1 MEDREEKQNVC
12 RGRQRGVIMKNRK
25 RMAVVLIVIVLAL
38 AACSNSVE
46 EVTAMENNQAD
57 EASAN
62 DLIVDSLG
70 FLLNED
76 EASTDGEEQASEEEE
91 EQASEEEEEQAE
103 EMTEQKE
110 VMIYYGN
117 GASDMLSSEKTEMEQ
132 ITADKLLDALLKHN
146 IVSLGTK
153 VNVFEEEDA
162 DGLKRL
168 NLDLSKTFRDYLKTM
183 TQEGEKVIMSSVA
196 ATFLEAYGADEIV
209 ITVDG
214 KVLETEHASYEE
226 PIRFSSEIFIAPL
239 GE

>member
-25 RMAVVLIVIVLAL
+25 LMAVVLIVIVLAL

-57 EASAN
+57 ETSAN

-76 EASTDGEEQASEEEE
+76 EASTDGEEQE
-91 EQASEEEEEQAE
+91 SEEEEEQAE

>member
-12 RGRQRGVIMKNRK
+12 RGRQRGVIMKNGK
-25 RMAVVLIVIVLAL
+25 LMAVVLIVIVLAL

-57 EASAN
+57 ETSAN

-76 EASTDGEEQASEEEE
+76 EASTDGE

>member
-25 RMAVVLIVIVLAL
+25 LMAVVLIVIVLAL

-57 EASAN
+57 ETSAN

-70 FLLNED
+70 CLLNED
-76 EASTDGEEQASEEEE
+76 EASTDGE

>member
-1 MEDREEKQNVC
+1 
-12 RGRQRGVIMKNRK
+12 MKNRK
-25 RMAVVLIVIVLAL
+25 LMAVVLIVIVLAL

-76 EASTDGEEQASEEEE
+76 EASTDG
-91 EQASEEEEEQAE
+91 EEQAE

>member
-25 RMAVVLIVIVLAL
+25 LMAVVLIVIVLAL

-57 EASAN
+57 ETSAN

-76 EASTDGEEQASEEEE
+76 EASTDGE

>member
-25 RMAVVLIVIVLAL
+25 LMAVVLIVIVLAL

-76 EASTDGEEQASEEEE
+76 EASTDGEEQE
-91 EQASEEEEEQAE
+91 SEEEEEQAE

>member
-12 RGRQRGVIMKNRK
+12 RGRQRAVIMKNRK
-25 RMAVVLIVIVLAL
+25 LMAVVLIVIVLAL

-57 EASAN
+57 ETSAN

-76 EASTDGEEQASEEEE
+76 EASTDGE

>member
-1 MEDREEKQNVC
+1 
-12 RGRQRGVIMKNRK
+12 MKNRK
-25 RMAVVLIVIVLAL
+25 LMAVVLIVIVLAL

-57 EASAN
+57 ETSTN

-76 EASTDGEEQASEEEE
+76 EASTDGE

>member
-1 MEDREEKQNVC
+1 
-12 RGRQRGVIMKNRK
+12 MKNRK
-25 RMAVVLIVIVLAL
+25 LMAVVLIVIVLAL

-57 EASAN
+57 ETSAN

-76 EASTDGEEQASEEEE
+76 EASTDGE

>member
-25 RMAVVLIVIVLAL
+25 LMAVVLIVIVLAL

-76 EASTDGEEQASEEEE
+76 EASTDG
-91 EQASEEEEEQAE
+91 EEQAE

>member
-25 RMAVVLIVIVLAL
+25 LMAVVLIVIVLAL

-76 EASTDGEEQASEEEE
+76 EASTDGE